1 VRTGPSNTQDLL
13 ACRLRLNNDLVITPQ
28 EHGGILYYHIES
40 PHQGKFFRVGYAEY
54 VLISLLDGNTTLA
67 QAVTASVRVLGAAAL
82 PQKKAL
88 EVASWLL
95 QNSLAQPSDSIPTD
109 PLNQNRTE
117 QKANLLRRL
126 NPFWMKWKVGN
137 PDRLLASILPACGW
151 LFSRWAVTCGVLI
164 ICAGLAVILTNWD
177 GFVSSSH
184 MIFAPHNWL
193 SLGIAWIV
201 LKLVHELAH
210 ALSCK
215 RYGGEVRETGLI
227 FILFAP
233 AAYVDV
239 TSCWRFPSKWQRI
252 HVAAAGMYAEL
263 VIAGLAALIW
273 QQSDATIL
281 RHGLFNIVLMA
292 SVSTLLFNANP
303 LMRFDGYYLLADWL
317 EIPNLSTEGSAAVQ
331 RKAKRLFWGVPDTER
346 VQVGWRGNVI
356 RTYGLAATC
365 WRVVVSTSL
374 IIASIWL
381 WHGAGVLLGFL
392 GVVAWF
398 GVPLHKLLRECFR
411 QYYEAP
417 QVLIRSSVVTVALL
431 SLLAAVLAW
440 VPWPGTVTAPAIVE
454 YTDLSIVRCGAA
466 GFVKN
471 VLVHDGQQVAAG
483 ELLAELRN
491 DELAVELRD
500 LELEAAQ
507 AELLHRSALNE
518 RDAGRVQIALR
529 NQQAIAER
537 LQELRDIHAHLRIH
551 APVAGR
557 VVARN
562 LKNLIDTYVSEGSEL
577 LAIGDERWKELR
589 LSISHDEVANI
600 QSLVGQ
606 PVRFRLN
613 VGGLHQGTLTRIELR
628 ASRQLPHPA
637 FSATVGGP
645 LVVQENSEPTRSKA
659 PQLVAPRFPAVVTIT
674 PAVGDMLACGDRG
687 YALLGRYHESL
698 GTHLWRRMTLW
709 FERLGAESLRSP

>member
-1 VRTGPSNTQDLL
+1 MPS
-13 ACRLRLNNDLVITPQ
+13 V
-28 EHGGILYYHIES
+28 
-40 PHQGKFFRVGYAEY
+40 
-54 VLISLLDGNTTLA
+54 VLI
-67 QAVTASVRVLGAAAL
+67 V
-82 PQKKAL
+82 
-88 EVASWLL
+88 
-95 QNSLAQPSDSIPTD
+95 
-109 PLNQNRTE
+109 
-117 QKANLLRRL
+117 
-126 NPFWMKWKVGN
+126 
-137 PDRLLASILPACGW
+137 
-151 LFSRWAVTCGVLI
+151 
-164 ICAGLAVILTNWD
+164 CAGLAVILTKSD
-177 GFVSSSH
+177 RFVETSH

-273 QQSDATIL
+273 QQSDSTVL
-281 RHGLFNIVLMA
+281 RHGLFNIILMA

-317 EIPNLSTEGSAAVQ
+317 EIPNLSTEGTAAVQ
-331 RKAKRLFWGVPDTER
+331 RLAKRLFWGVPDMER
-346 VQVGWRGNVI
+346 VQVGWRGIVI
-356 RTYGLAATC
+356 RIYGLAATC
-365 WRVVVSTSL
+365 WRIVVSTSL
-374 IIASIWL
+374 ILASVWL
-381 WHGAGVLLGFL
+381 WHGAGVVLGLL

-398 GVPLHKLLRECFR
+398 GLPLQKLLRECYR
-411 QYYEAP
+411 QYHEAP
-417 QVLIRSSVVTVALL
+417 QVLTRSSVVAAALL
-431 SLLAAVLAW
+431 SLLAAVLVW
-440 VPWPGTVTAPAIVE
+440 MPWPGTVTAPAIIE

-466 GFVKN
+466 GFVEK
-471 VLVHDGQQVAAG
+471 VLVRDGQQVAAG

-491 DELAVELRD
+491 DELALELRD

-507 AELLHRSALNE
+507 AELLHRTALDE

-537 LQELRDIHAHLRIH
+537 LRELRDKHAHLRVH
-551 APVAGR
+551 ASVAGQ

-562 LKNLIDTYVSEGSEL
+562 LKNLIDTYVSEGTEL

-589 LSISHDEVANI
+589 LSISHDEVADI

-606 PVRFRLN
+606 QVRFRLN
-613 VGGLHQGTLTRIELR
+613 VGELHQGTLTRIEPR

-637 FSATVGGP
+637 LSAAVGGP
-645 LVVQENSEPTRSKA
+645 LAVEENAEPSRSKA
-659 PQLVAPRFPAVVTIT
+659 PQLVAPRFSAVVTIT

-687 YALLGRYHESL
+687 YALLGGYHESV

-709 FERLGAESLRSP
+709 FERLGAARRD

>member
-1 VRTGPSNTQDLL
+1 
-13 ACRLRLNNDLVITPQ
+13 
-28 EHGGILYYHIES
+28 
-40 PHQGKFFRVGYAEY
+40 
-54 VLISLLDGNTTLA
+54 
-67 QAVTASVRVLGAAAL
+67 
-82 PQKKAL
+82 
-88 EVASWLL
+88 
-95 QNSLAQPSDSIPTD
+95 
-109 PLNQNRTE
+109 
-117 QKANLLRRL
+117 
-126 NPFWMKWKVGN
+126 MGN
-137 PDRLLASILPACGW
+137 PDRLLARILPACGW
-151 LFSRWAVTCGVLI
+151 LFSRWAVACGVLI

-177 GFVSSSH
+177 RFVSSSH
-184 MIFAPHNWL
+184 MIFAPDNWL

-215 RYGGEVRETGLI
+215 RHGGEVRETGLI

-273 QQSDATIL
+273 QQSDSTIV
-281 RHGLFNIVLMA
+281 RHGLFNIILMA

-303 LMRFDGYYLLADWL
+303 LMRFDGYYLLADLVGDPQLVGRGFRGRPANGQTAVLGHAGHGTCSSRLAGQRDPNVRAGCHLLEARRFRVADHRFGLVVARSRSRPWL
-317 EIPNLSTEGSAAVQ
+317 HGC
-331 RKAKRLFWGVPDTER
+331 G
-346 VQVGWRGNVI
+346 
-356 RTYGLAATC
+356 
-365 WRVVVSTSL
+365 RVVRR
-374 IIASIWL
+374 A
-381 WHGAGVLLGFL
+381 
-392 GVVAWF
+392 
-398 GVPLHKLLRECFR
+398 LHKLLRECYR
-411 QYYEAP
+411 QYHEAP
-417 QVLIRSSVVTVALL
+417 QVLIRSSVVATALL

-440 VPWPGTVTAPAIVE
+440 MPWPGTVTAPAIVE

-466 GFVKN
+466 GFVEKI
-471 VLVHDGQQVAAG
+471 LVHDGQQVAAG

-491 DELAVELRD
+491 DELDLELRD

-507 AELLHRSALNE
+507 AELLHRMALNE

-537 LQELRDIHAHLRIH
+537 LQELRDKHAHLRVH

-562 LKNLIDTYVSEGSEL
+562 LKNLVDTYVSEGTEL

-589 LSISHDEVANI
+589 LSISHDEVADI

-606 PVRFRLN
+606 QVRFRLD
-613 VGGLHQGTLTRIELR
+613 VGGLHQGTLTRIEPR

-637 FSATVGGP
+637 LSATVGGP
-645 LVVQENSEPTRSKA
+645 LAVEENAESSTSKA

-674 PAVGDMLACGDRG
+674 PAVGDILACGDRG
-687 YALLGRYHESL
+687 YALLGRYHESV

-709 FERLGAESLRSP
+709 FDRLGAMRPD